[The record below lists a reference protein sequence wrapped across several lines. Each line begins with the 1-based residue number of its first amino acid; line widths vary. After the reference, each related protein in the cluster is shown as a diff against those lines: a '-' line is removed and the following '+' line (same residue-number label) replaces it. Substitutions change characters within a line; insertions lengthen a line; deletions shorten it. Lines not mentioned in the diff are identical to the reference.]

1 MIRNY
6 IKIAIRNLVK
16 HKFYSLINICGLAIG
31 LASFIIILL
40 YIIDEV
46 SYDRYHKNADNI
58 YRLVNVYDF
67 DGVGENSASSPFP
80 VAFTM
85 KDEYP
90 GMIKN
95 VVRIFNFQSPRM
107 LIELGDKRYNERR
120 FFFADSTFFH
130 IFDHEF
136 IHGNPKTVLNESYS
150 VVLTES
156 AAKKYFGDDNPVN
169 KTIKFE
175 KQFDLK
181 VTGVIKDVPA
191 QSHFNFDFIAS
202 MSSVGRMFGGRL
214 PQTWVWNPCWTYL
227 LLEDGAAPVLEK
239 KFPDFIDK
247 FFYDAEKENI
257 SLYLQPLTDIH
268 LKSRL
273 DYELE
278 PNNNISYIYILSAIA
293 AFLLII
299 ASINFMN
306 LATATSAARAKEIGV
321 KKVVGVYRSQLIF
334 QFISESIILSFIS
347 LIIALILVELL
358 LPAFNTFTN
367 KDIVLSILLQPK
379 YLLALII
386 LVLFTGAFSGIYPAF
401 YLSAFK
407 PVSVL
412 KGSLRRENKS
422 TLPRKILV
430 VIQFVISITLIIGTL
445 TVLNQLKF
453 LRNADL
459 GFNKEQVIIIP
470 VNHTPIA
477 RSYKSVK
484 NELLLNTDIIS
495 ITAVDDIF
503 GVAHNTH
510 EFRPEGFP
518 QDKLQFYPALV
529 VRFDFVKTFDI
540 KILAGRD
547 YNEDNKTDP
556 EKGMLIN
563 EAMVKHLG
571 WGSNEEALGKKFK
584 SLHGEERVIG
594 VTNNF
599 NTTSLHEQ
607 AGPFVLNIKEKPDE
621 VMWFLK
627 FMAIRIAPDNHKKT
641 IDFIE
646 TKCKEFAP
654 NRPFEYSFLDQELNK
669 LYKDEDNLGKLSLIF
684 SLLIIF
690 IASLG
695 LFGLTSFMAEQRTK
709 EIGIRRVLGAKVTD
723 IITLLSKEF
732 LKLIVI
738 AILIAWP
745 IAFLLIDDWLSHFAY
760 RTAINWFV
768 FILAGLFALIIA
780 LLITAYKAY
789 VTSQTNPV
797 DTLKYE

>member
-1 MIRNY
+1 MFKNSL
-6 IKIAIRNLVK
+6 KIAIRNLVK
-16 HKFYSLINICGLAIG
+16 RKFYSLINISGLAIG
-31 LASFIIILL
+31 LASFIIIML
-40 YIIDEV
+40 YIIDEL
-46 SYDRYHKNADNI
+46 SYDRYNKNAENI

-67 DGVGENSASSPFP
+67 NGVGENSASSPFP

-95 VVRIFNFQSPRM
+95 VVRIFNFQAPRM
-107 LIELGDKRYNERR
+107 LIEIGDKRYNERR
-120 FFFADSTFFH
+120 FFFADSTFFN

-136 IHGNPKTVLNESYS
+136 IHGDPKTVLNESYS

-156 AAKKYFGDDNPVN
+156 AAKKYFGDDDPMN

-181 VTGVIKDVPA
+181 ITGVIKDVPA

-202 MSSVGRMFGGRL
+202 MSSVSRMFGGRL

-239 KFPDFIDK
+239 KFPDFINK
-247 FFYDAEKENI
+247 YFNDAEKENI
-257 SLYLQPLTDIH
+257 SLYLQSLTDIH

-306 LATATSAARAKEIGV
+306 LATATSASRAKEIGV
-321 KKVVGVYRSQLIF
+321 KKVVGGYRSQLIF
-334 QFISESIILSFIS
+334 QFISESIIISFIS

-358 LPAFNTFTN
+358 LPVFNTFAN
-367 KDIVLSILLQPK
+367 KEIVISILFQPK
-379 YLLALII
+379 YLLALIV
-386 LVLFTGAFSGIYPAF
+386 LVLFTGVLSGIYPAF

-407 PVSVL
+407 PISVL
-412 KGSLRRENKS
+412 KGSLKKENKS
-422 TLPRKILV
+422 TLSRKILV
-430 VIQFVISITLIIGTL
+430 VLQFVISITLIIGTL
-445 TVLNQLKF
+445 TVYNQLNF
-453 LRNADL
+453 LQNTDL

-477 RSYKSVK
+477 RSYKSFK

-529 VRFDFVKTFDI
+529 VRYDFVKTFDI

-584 SLHGEERVIG
+584 SLNGEERVIG

-599 NTTSLHEQ
+599 NATSLYEQ
-607 AGPFVLNIKEKPDE
+607 AGPFVLNIKEKPEE

-627 FMAIRIAPDNHKKT
+627 FMAIRIDPDNHKKT

-646 TKCKEFAP
+646 AKWKEFAP

-709 EIGIRRVLGAKVTD
+709 EIGIRKVLGAKVTD

-760 RTAINWFV
+760 RTAVNWFV
-768 FILAGLFALIIA
+768 FILAGLFALVIA

-789 VTSQTNPV
+789 VTSQTDPV

>member
-1 MIRNY
+1 MFNNY

-16 HKFYSLINICGLAIG
+16 HKFYSLINISGLAIG
-31 LASFIIILL
+31 LASFIIIML
-40 YIIDEV
+40 YIIDEL
-46 SYDRYHKNADNI
+46 SYDRYHKNAENI

-67 DGVGENSASSPFP
+67 NGVGENSASSPFP

-95 VVRIFNFQSPRM
+95 VVRIFNFQAPRI
-107 LIELGDKRYNERR
+107 LIEIGDKRYNERR

-136 IHGNPKTVLNESYS
+136 IHGDPKTVLNESYS

-156 AAKKYFGDDNPVN
+156 AAKKYFGDDDPMN

-175 KQFDLK
+175 KQFDFK
-181 VTGVIKDVPA
+181 ITGVIKDVPA

-202 MSSVGRMFGGRL
+202 MSSVRKIYGGKL

-239 KFPDFIDK
+239 KFPDFINK
-247 FFYDAEKENI
+247 YFNDAEKENI

-321 KKVVGVYRSQLIF
+321 KKVVGGYRSQLIF
-334 QFISESIILSFIS
+334 QFISESIIISFIS

-358 LPAFNTFTN
+358 LPVFNTFTN

-379 YLLALII
+379 YLLALIV
-386 LVLFTGAFSGIYPAF
+386 LVLFTGVFSGIYPAF
-401 YLSAFK
+401 YISAFK
-407 PVSVL
+407 PISVL
-412 KGSLRRENKS
+412 TGRLRKENKS

-430 VIQFVISITLIIGTL
+430 IVQFVISITLVIGTL
-445 TVLNQLKF
+445 TVFNQLKF

-477 RSYKSVK
+477 KSYKNFK

-529 VRFDFVKTFDI
+529 VRYDFVKTFDI

-599 NTTSLHEQ
+599 NVTSLYEQ
-607 AGPFVLNIKEKPDE
+607 AGPFVLNIKEKPEE

-627 FMAIRIAPDNHKKT
+627 FMAIRIDPDNHKKT
-641 IDFIE
+641 IGFIE
-646 TKCKEFAP
+646 TKWKEFAP
-654 NRPFEYSFLDQELNK
+654 NRPFEYSF
-669 LYKDEDNLGKLSLIF
+669 
-684 SLLIIF
+684 
-690 IASLG
+690 
-695 LFGLTSFMAEQRTK
+695 
-709 EIGIRRVLGAKVTD
+709 
-723 IITLLSKEF
+723 
-732 LKLIVI
+732 
-738 AILIAWP
+738 
-745 IAFLLIDDWLSHFAY
+745 
-760 RTAINWFV
+760 
-768 FILAGLFALIIA
+768 
-780 LLITAYKAY
+780 
-789 VTSQTNPV
+789 
-797 DTLKYE
+797 

>member
-156 AAKKYFGDDNPVN
+156 AAKKYFGGDNPVN

-239 KFPDFIDK
+239 KFPDFINK
-247 FFYDAEKENI
+247 YFNDAEKKNI

-379 YLLALII
+379 YLLALIV

-529 VRFDFVKTFDI
+529 VRYDFVKTFDI

-599 NTTSLHEQ
+599 NATSLHEQ

-654 NRPFEYSFLDQELNK
+654 NRPFEYSFLDQELKK

-789 VTSQTNPV
+789 VASQTNPV

>member
-156 AAKKYFGDDNPVN
+156 AAKKYFGGDNPVN

-239 KFPDFIDK
+239 KFPDFINK
-247 FFYDAEKENI
+247 YFNDAEKKNI

-529 VRFDFVKTFDI
+529 VRYDFVKTFDI

-599 NTTSLHEQ
+599 NATSLHEQ

>member
-1 MIRNY
+1 MFKNSL
-6 IKIAIRNLVK
+6 KIAIRNLVK
-16 HKFYSLINICGLAIG
+16 RKFYSLINISGLAIG
-31 LASFIIILL
+31 IASFIIIML
-40 YIIDEV
+40 YIIDEL
-46 SYDRYHKNADNI
+46 SYDRYHKNAENI

-67 DGVGENSASSPFP
+67 NGVGENSASSPFP

-95 VVRIFNFQSPRM
+95 VVRIFNFQAPRM
-107 LIELGDKRYNERR
+107 LIEIGDKRYNERR

-136 IHGNPKTVLNESYS
+136 IHGDPKTVLNESYS

-156 AAKKYFGDDNPVN
+156 AAKKYFGDDDPIN

-181 VTGVIKDVPA
+181 VTGIIKDVPA

-239 KFPDFIDK
+239 KFPDFINK
-247 FFYDAEKENI
+247 YFNDAEKENI

-306 LATATSAARAKEIGV
+306 LATATSGARAKEIGI
-321 KKVVGVYRSQLIF
+321 KKVVGGYRSQLIF
-334 QFISESIILSFIS
+334 QFISESIIISFIS

-358 LPAFNTFTN
+358 LPVFNTFAN
-367 KDIVLSILLQPK
+367 KEIVISILFQPK
-379 YLLALII
+379 YLLALIV
-386 LVLFTGAFSGIYPAF
+386 LVLFTGVFSGIYPAF

-407 PVSVL
+407 PISVL

-430 VIQFVISITLIIGTL
+430 VLQFVISITLIIGTL
-445 TVLNQLKF
+445 TVYNQLNF
-453 LRNADL
+453 LQNADL

-477 RSYKSVK
+477 RSYKSFK

-529 VRFDFVKTFDI
+529 VRYDFVKTFDI

-563 EAMVKHLG
+563 EAMVWHLG

-584 SLHGEERVIG
+584 SLQGEERVIG

-599 NTTSLHEQ
+599 NAISLYEQ
-607 AGPFVLNIKEKPDE
+607 AGPFVLNIKEKPEE

-627 FMAIRIAPDNHKKT
+627 FMAIRIDPCNHKKT

-646 TKCKEFAP
+646 AKWKEFAP

-709 EIGIRRVLGAKVTD
+709 EIGIRKVLGAKVTD

-760 RTAINWFV
+760 RTAVNWFV
-768 FILAGLFALIIA
+768 FILAGLFALVIA

-789 VTSQTNPV
+789 VASQTDPV

>member
-1 MIRNY
+1 
-6 IKIAIRNLVK
+6 
-16 HKFYSLINICGLAIG
+16 

-641 IDFIE
+641 IDFI
-646 TKCKEFAP
+646 
-654 NRPFEYSFLDQELNK
+654 
-669 LYKDEDNLGKLSLIF
+669 
-684 SLLIIF
+684 
-690 IASLG
+690 
-695 LFGLTSFMAEQRTK
+695 
-709 EIGIRRVLGAKVTD
+709 
-723 IITLLSKEF
+723 
-732 LKLIVI
+732 
-738 AILIAWP
+738 
-745 IAFLLIDDWLSHFAY
+745 
-760 RTAINWFV
+760 
-768 FILAGLFALIIA
+768 
-780 LLITAYKAY
+780 
-789 VTSQTNPV
+789 
-797 DTLKYE
+797 

>member
-1 MIRNY
+1 
-6 IKIAIRNLVK
+6 
-16 HKFYSLINICGLAIG
+16 
-31 LASFIIILL
+31 
-40 YIIDEV
+40 
-46 SYDRYHKNADNI
+46 
-58 YRLVNVYDF
+58 
-67 DGVGENSASSPFP
+67 
-80 VAFTM
+80 
-85 KDEYP
+85 
-90 GMIKN
+90 
-95 VVRIFNFQSPRM
+95 
-107 LIELGDKRYNERR
+107 
-120 FFFADSTFFH
+120 
-130 IFDHEF
+130 
-136 IHGNPKTVLNESYS
+136 
-150 VVLTES
+150 
-156 AAKKYFGDDNPVN
+156 
-169 KTIKFE
+169 
-175 KQFDLK
+175 FDLK

-202 MSSVGRMFGGRL
+202 MSSVGRIYGGSL

-239 KFPDFIDK
+239 KFPDFINK
-247 FFYDAEKENI
+247 YFNDAEKKNI

-430 VIQFVISITLIIGTL
+430 VVQFIISITLFIGTL
-445 TVLNQLKF
+445 TVFNQLKF

-571 WGSNEEALGKKFK
+571 WGSNEEALGKKFR
-584 SLHGEERVIG
+584 SLQGEERVIG

-607 AGPFVLNIKEKPDE
+607 AGPFVLNIKENPRE

-646 TKCKEFAP
+646 TKWKEFAP

>member
-16 HKFYSLINICGLAIG
+16 HKFYSLINISGLAIG
-31 LASFIIILL
+31 IASFIIIML
-40 YIIDEV
+40 YIIDEL

-67 DGVGENSASSPFP
+67 NGVGENSASSPFP

-239 KFPDFIDK
+239 KFPDFINK
-247 FFYDAEKENI
+247 YFNDAEKKNI

-379 YLLALII
+379 YLLALIV

-430 VIQFVISITLIIGTL
+430 VVQFVISITLIIGTL
-445 TVLNQLKF
+445 TVFNQLKF

-529 VRFDFVKTFDI
+529 VRYDFVKTFDI

-563 EAMVKHLG
+563 EAMVRHLG

-584 SLHGEERVIG
+584 SLNGEERVIG

-599 NTTSLHEQ
+599 NATSLHEQ
-607 AGPFVLNIKEKPDE
+607 AGPFVLNIKEKPEE

-627 FMAIRIAPDNHKKT
+627 FMAIRLAPDNHKKT

-646 TKCKEFAP
+646 TKWKEFAP
-654 NRPFEYSFLDQELNK
+654 SRPFEYSFLDQELKK

-709 EIGIRRVLGAKVTD
+709 EIGIRKVLGAKVTD

>member
-1 MIRNY
+1 MFKNY
-6 IKIAIRNLVK
+6 FKIAIRNLVK
-16 HKFYSLINICGLAIG
+16 RKFYSLINISGLAIG
-31 LASFIIILL
+31 LASFIIIML
-40 YIIDEV
+40 YIIDEL
-46 SYDRYHKNADNI
+46 SYDRYHKNAENI

-95 VVRIFNFQSPRM
+95 VVRVFNFQSPRM
-107 LIELGDKRYNERR
+107 LVEIGDKRYNERK
-120 FFFADSTFFH
+120 FFFADSTFFN
-130 IFDHEF
+130 IFDYEF

-156 AAKKYFGDDNPVN
+156 AAKKYFGEDDPIN
-169 KTIKFE
+169 KIIKFE

-202 MSSVGRMFGGRL
+202 MSSVDRMFGGRL

-239 KFPDFIDK
+239 KFPDFINK
-247 FFYDAEKENI
+247 FFNDAEKENI

-306 LATATSAARAKEIGV
+306 LTTATSGARAKEIGI
-321 KKVVGVYRSQLIF
+321 KKVVGGYRSQLIF
-334 QFISESIILSFIS
+334 QFISESITISFIS

-358 LPAFNTFTN
+358 LPVFNTFTN
-367 KDIVLSILLQPK
+367 KEIVISILFQPK
-379 YLLALII
+379 YLFALIV
-386 LVLFTGAFSGIYPAF
+386 LVLFTGVFSGIYPAF

-407 PVSVL
+407 PISVL

-430 VIQFVISITLIIGTL
+430 VLQFVISITLIIGTL
-445 TVLNQLKF
+445 TVFNQLNF
-453 LRNADL
+453 LQNADL

-477 RSYKSVK
+477 QSYKSFK

-510 EFRPEGFP
+510 EFLPEGFP

-529 VRFDFVKTFDI
+529 VRYDFVKTFDI

-584 SLHGEERVIG
+584 SLNGEEKVIG

-599 NTTSLHEQ
+599 NAVSLYEQ
-607 AGPFVLNIKEKPDE
+607 AGPFVLNIKENPEE

-627 FMAIRIAPDNHKKT
+627 FMAIRIIPDNHKKT

-646 TKCKEFAP
+646 AKWKEFAP

-709 EIGIRRVLGAKVTD
+709 EIGIRKVLGAKVTD

-732 LKLIVI
+732 LKLIVV

-760 RTAINWFV
+760 RTTINWFV
-768 FILAGLFALIIA
+768 FILAGLFALVIA
-780 LLITAYKAY
+780 LLITTYKAY
-789 VTSQTNPV
+789 VASQTNPV
-797 DTLKYE
+797 NTLKYE

>member
-239 KFPDFIDK
+239 KFPDFINK
-247 FFYDAEKENI
+247 YFNDAEKKNI

-529 VRFDFVKTFDI
+529 VRYDFVKTFDI

-599 NTTSLHEQ
+599 NATSLHEQ

-646 TKCKEFAP
+646 TKWKEFAP

-789 VTSQTNPV
+789 VASQTNPV

>member
-1 MIRNY
+1 MFNNY

-16 HKFYSLINICGLAIG
+16 RKFYSLINISGLAIG
-31 LASFIIILL
+31 LASFIIIML
-40 YIIDEV
+40 YIIDEL
-46 SYDRYHKNADNI
+46 SYDRYHKNAENI

-67 DGVGENSASSPFP
+67 NGVGENSASSPFP

-107 LIELGDKRYNERR
+107 LIEIGDKRYNERR
-120 FFFADSTFFH
+120 FFFADSTFFN

-156 AAKKYFGDDNPVN
+156 AAKKYFGDDDPMN

-181 VTGVIKDVPA
+181 ITGVIKDVPA

-202 MSSVGRMFGGRL
+202 MSSVRKIYGGKL

-239 KFPDFIDK
+239 KFPDFINK
-247 FFYDAEKENI
+247 YFNDAEKENI

-293 AFLLII
+293 VFLLII
-299 ASINFMN
+299 ANINFMN

-379 YLLALII
+379 YLLALIV
-386 LVLFTGAFSGIYPAF
+386 LVLFTGVFSGIYPAF
-401 YLSAFK
+401 YISAFK
-407 PVSVL
+407 PISLL

-430 VIQFVISITLIIGTL
+430 IVQFVISITLIIGTL
-445 TVLNQLKF
+445 TVFNQLKF

-477 RSYKSVK
+477 KSYKSFK

-510 EFRPEGFP
+510 EFHPEGFP
-518 QDKLQFYPALV
+518 QDKWQFYPALV
-529 VRFDFVKTFDI
+529 VRYDFVKTFDI

-599 NTTSLHEQ
+599 NVTSLYEQ
-607 AGPFVLNIKEKPDE
+607 AGPFVLNIKEKPGE

-646 TKCKEFAP
+646 TKWKEFAP

-684 SLLIIF
+684 SLMIIF

-709 EIGIRRVLGAKVTD
+709 EIGIRKVLGAKVTD
-723 IITLLSKEF
+723 IIKLLSKEF

-768 FILAGLFALIIA
+768 FILAGLFALIIS

-789 VTSQTNPV
+789 VASKTNPV

>member
-156 AAKKYFGDDNPVN
+156 AAKKYFGGDNPVN

-239 KFPDFIDK
+239 KFPDFINK
-247 FFYDAEKENI
+247 YFNDAEKKNI

-529 VRFDFVKTFDI
+529 VRYDFVKTFDI

-599 NTTSLHEQ
+599 NATSLHEQ

-654 NRPFEYSFLDQELNK
+654 NRPFEYSFLDQELKK

-709 EIGIRRVLGAKVTD
+709 EIGIRKVLGAKVTD

>member
-1 MIRNY
+1 MFKNSL
-6 IKIAIRNLVK
+6 KIAIRNLVK
-16 HKFYSLINICGLAIG
+16 RKFYSLINISGLAIG
-31 LASFIIILL
+31 IASFIIIML
-40 YIIDEV
+40 YIIDEL
-46 SYDRYHKNADNI
+46 SYDRYHKNAENI

-95 VVRIFNFQSPRM
+95 VVRIFNFQAPRM
-107 LIELGDKRYNERR
+107 LIEIGEKRYNERR
-120 FFFADSTFFH
+120 FFFADSTFFN

-136 IHGNPKTVLNESYS
+136 IHGDPKTVLNESYS

-156 AAKKYFGDDNPVN
+156 AAKKYFGDDDPIN

-181 VTGVIKDVPA
+181 VTGIIKDVPA

-202 MSSVGRMFGGRL
+202 MSSVRKIYGGHL
-214 PQTWVWNPCWTYL
+214 PQTWIWNPCWTYL
-227 LLEDGAAPVLEK
+227 LLQDGAAPILEK
-239 KFPDFIDK
+239 KFPDFINK
-247 FFYDAEKENI
+247 YFNDAEKENI

-306 LATATSAARAKEIGV
+306 LATATSGARAKEIGI
-321 KKVVGVYRSQLIF
+321 KKVVGGYRSQLIF
-334 QFISESIILSFIS
+334 QFISESIIISFIS

-358 LPAFNTFTN
+358 LPVFNTFAN
-367 KDIVLSILLQPK
+367 KEIVISILFQPK
-379 YLLALII
+379 YLLALIV
-386 LVLFTGAFSGIYPAF
+386 LVLFTGVFSGIYPAF

-407 PVSVL
+407 PISVL

-430 VIQFVISITLIIGTL
+430 VLQFVISITLIIGTL
-445 TVLNQLKF
+445 TVFNQLNF
-453 LRNADL
+453 LQNADL

-477 RSYKSVK
+477 RSYKSFK

-529 VRFDFVKTFDI
+529 VRYDFVKTFDI

-563 EAMVKHLG
+563 EAMVRHLG

-584 SLHGEERVIG
+584 SLNGEERVIG

-599 NTTSLHEQ
+599 NATSLYEQ
-607 AGPFVLNIKEKPDE
+607 AGPFVLNIKEKPEE

-627 FMAIRIAPDNHKKT
+627 FMAIRIDPCNHKKT

-646 TKCKEFAP
+646 AKWKEFAP

-709 EIGIRRVLGAKVTD
+709 EIGIRKVLGAKVTD

-760 RTAINWFV
+760 RTAVNWFV
-768 FILAGLFALIIA
+768 FILAGLFALVIA

-789 VTSQTNPV
+789 VASQTDPV